1 MRFWVLLVGL
11 AAAVGCGERSM
22 PVEPAGKATTDCS
35 LAEIL
40 AGTCSDTADPTLDEV
55 PAGYV
60 APVDSTVV
68 ADGDSTVTAVTDS
81 TAAKEEDSTV
91 SADADST
98 AAGDTGDGGGDLVA
112 AEPVD
117 ESGSLG
123 VSSQFNIDAVFRS
136 QYSDDHCFSEV
147 GGGHTFIDNWTS
159 WDDYYRN
166 CVPIPDDGGR
176 PWTDADKEVIQRA
189 IDRWEEVIVG
199 DVPDTSVTYHYLGRL
214 VLKHEGYTDP
224 TFYVDDIRI
233 TFVAYDW
240 DTFWGSN
247 ASAIT
252 FVTSDMFRSN
262 HGPPFYGTVLSDI
275 RSDNP
280 YFYEVMLHEIGH
292 VLGLVSDPISI
303 PYGES
308 PNVIPGF
315 WVGAAG
321 RRAFGNRNVP
331 LALNSYGGNTTHW
344 DGSAVGDELMADRW
358 TYPYEKPLS
367 VLSIAALEDL
377 GYEVDYSKAD
387 PWEPPS
393 GAAKPVASTVLRPHW
408 CGGVV
413 YEANRP
419 IALSR

>member
-1 MRFWVLLVGL
+1 MRFLVLLVGL

-40 AGTCSDTADPTLDEV
+40 AGTCSDTADPTLDRV
-55 PAGYV
+55 PEGYV
-60 APVDSTVV
+60 APV
-68 ADGDSTVTAVTDS
+68 
-81 TAAKEEDSTV
+81 DSTV

-98 AAGDTGDGGGDLVA
+98 AAGDTGDGGGDLVDE
-112 AEPVD
+112 EPVD

-147 GGGHTFIDNWTS
+147 EGGGLTFIDNWTS

-199 DVPDTSVTYHYLGRL
+199 DVPDTSVTYLYLDRL

-247 ASAIT
+247 SSAIT
-252 FVTSDMFRSN
+252 WVTGDMFRSN

-275 RSDNP
+275 RSDDP

-303 PYGES
+303 PYGEY
-308 PNVIPGF
+308 PNEIPGF

-331 LALNSYGGNTTHW
+331 LALNSSGGNSSHW

-358 TYPYEKPLS
+358 TYPYASPLS
-367 VLSIAALEDL
+367 VLSISALEDL

-393 GAAKPVASTVLRPHW
+393 GAAKPVASTGIVLRPHW

-413 YEANRP
+413 YEADRP
-419 IALSR
+419 H